1 MGINR
6 LRGTRWYLQ
15 SQSPTKNCSW
25 LDHSLKLMLGAHV
38 YLPPPTLWST
48 GSLHSAQ
55 NMLIVITIKHKS
67 IFLKLFSIFT
77 SFFFQEYKPLAEEFI
92 KANAHAYFMH
102 IGEAGANANLMR
114 ILGRKKMLCLLA

>member
-77 SFFFQEYKPLAEEFI
+77 VSFSKNTSPWQEFI